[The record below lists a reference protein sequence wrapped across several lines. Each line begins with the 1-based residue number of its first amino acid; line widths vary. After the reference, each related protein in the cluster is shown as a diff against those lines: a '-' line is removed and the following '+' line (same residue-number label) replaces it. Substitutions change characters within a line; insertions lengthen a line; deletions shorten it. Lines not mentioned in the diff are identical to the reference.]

1 MLLIPD
7 IGTLQ
12 KKTGIILCI
21 LVRRQGKGNNEER
34 EDRLEVVAEGRIVL
48 L

>member
-1 MLLIPD
+1 MLLLTD
-7 IGTLQ
+7 MGTLQ
-12 KKTGIILCI
+12 EETGIVLCI

-34 EDRLEVVAEGRIVL
+34 EDRLEVVEERRIVL